1 MNEFY
6 HKTNIEGENMARPM
20 TMAEKILAAHAGLE
34 EVVPGQ
40 LIECD
45 LDLVLSNDVTA
56 PIAIKEF
63 KKVGVDKVFD
73 PTKIALV
80 PDHYVPNKDIQS
92 AEQAKMTREF
102 AREQGITHF
111 YEVGCMGVE
120 HALLPEQGVVGAGD
134 LIIGADS
141 HTCTY
146 GALGAFATGVGST
159 DAAIGYAT
167 GKAWF
172 KVPES
177 ILFNVEGQ
185 LQPGVTGKDIIL
197 HIIGMIGVDGA
208 LYQAM
213 EFRGSAIESL
223 TMDERLSISNM
234 AIEAGGK
241 AGLIAVDEVTR
252 AYMDGRTERP
262 YKEYHSDPD
271 AVYAKVYNI
280 NAADIVPTVAFPH
293 LPSNTRPA
301 AEARDITI
309 DQSVIGSCTNGRIE
323 DMRQAAAVLK
333 GHKVNPNVRCI
344 IIPAT
349 QQVSRQC
356 IEEGLMDIFLD
367 ANCAVSTPTCGPCL
381 GGYMGI
387 LAAGERSIA
396 TTNRNFVGRMGD
408 PTSEVYLSS
417 PAVAAASA
425 VLGHIGLPE
434 DLD

>member
-1 MNEFY
+1 
-6 HKTNIEGENMARPM
+6 MARPM

-177 ILFNVEGQ
+177 ILFNIEGE

-241 AGLIAVDEVTR
+241 AGLIAVDDVTR

-333 GHKVNPNVRCI
+333 GHKVSPNVRCI

-349 QQVSRQC
+349 QQVYRQC
-356 IEEGLMDIFLD
+356 IEEGLMEIFLD

>member
-1 MNEFY
+1 MP
-6 HKTNIEGENMARPM
+6 RPM

-40 LIECD
+40 LIECN

-63 KKVGVDKVFD
+63 KKIGVEKVFD

-80 PDHYVPNKDIQS
+80 PDHYVPNKDIKS
-92 AEQAKMTREF
+92 AEQAKMTRDF
-102 AREQGITHF
+102 AREQGITHY

-146 GALGAFATGVGST
+146 GALGAFSTGVGST
-159 DAAIGYAT
+159 DAAVGYAT

-177 ILFNVEGQ
+177 LLFNIEGE
-185 LQPGVTGKDIIL
+185 LRPGVTGKDIIL

-213 EFRGSAIESL
+213 EFRGSAIEGL

-241 AGLIAVDEVTR
+241 AGLIPVDDVTR
-252 AYMDGRTERP
+252 KYMGGRTERP
-262 YKEYHSDPD
+262 YTEYHSDPD

-280 NAADIVPTVAFPH
+280 DAQDIVPTVAFPH

-301 AEARDITI
+301 SEARDIVI
-309 DQSVIGSCTNGRIE
+309 QQSVIGSCTNGRIE

-333 GHKVNPNVRCI
+333 GHKVHRDVRCI

-349 QQVSRQC
+349 QQVYRQC
-356 IEEGLMDIFLD
+356 IKEGLMDIFLD